1 MRCLD
6 LHTQQEP
13 LFLKEDI
20 SHCHSH
26 LMQFTGINII
36 IITTVVIH
44 TSWSAKL
51 TSHAKYYSACE
62 NSWIQSPVG
71 FLFLFNLS
79 LLKYV
84 HLCISWKG
92 GGRTIQIPWC
102 FNFNFFSHESTNFMQ
117 LQWWITWVH
126 LWGFHIPQS
135 ITIGLKYTQLSIIV
149 CGIQKHLR
157 TFVK

>member
-92 GGRTIQIPWC
+92 GGVVQSKYPDVLILI
-102 FNFNFFSHESTNFMQ
+102 FSLMSPLTLCNCNDESLEFTFEDFIYHRASQ
-117 LQWWITWVH
+117 LVLNT
-126 LWGFHIPQS
+126 
-135 ITIGLKYTQLSIIV
+135 LSY
-149 CGIQKHLR
+149 LL
-157 TFVK
+157 